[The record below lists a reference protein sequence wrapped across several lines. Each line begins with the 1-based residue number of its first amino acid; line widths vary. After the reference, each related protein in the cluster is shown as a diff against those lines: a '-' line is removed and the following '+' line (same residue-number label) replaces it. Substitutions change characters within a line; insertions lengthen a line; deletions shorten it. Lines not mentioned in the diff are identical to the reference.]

1 MTKEQRTYNGE
12 KSISSIKDVEKT
24 GQPHAKKMKLDGYVT
39 QYTKINSKC
48 IKSLNEKLE
57 TVKLLGA

>member
-24 GQPHAKKMKLDGYVT
+24 AQPHEKKIKLDGYVT
-39 QYTKINSKC
+39 LCTKINSKC
-48 IKSLNEKLE
+48 IKSLNENLE
-57 TVKLLGA
+57 TIKLLEV

>member
-24 GQPHAKKMKLDGYVT
+24 AQPHEKK
-39 QYTKINSKC
+39 
-48 IKSLNEKLE
+48 LN
-57 TVKLLGA
+57 

>member
-48 IKSLNEKLE
+48 IKSLNE
-57 TVKLLGA
+57 